1 MSVVLITGASTGF
14 GRLTAEEFAAAG
26 DTVVATMRT
35 PEAGADLLAR
45 AAEQGWSI
53 EVAALDV
60 VDPATIDAAVAD
72 VLDRHG
78 RIDVLVN
85 NAGVGVQGPLEEVSD
100 SETRAAF
107 EVNVF
112 GVLAM
117 MRAVLPAM
125 RTQGSGA
132 IVNVSSSAGIVSAP
146 FDGIY
151 SATKW
156 ALEALTE
163 AAHFELKQ
171 FGIRVASIEPGGFE
185 TNFDSSRI
193 RAEAF
198 DEASPYHDLATRF
211 LEARGSIG
219 GRGAKRPV
227 AVAQAIRESVI
238 TDTPKLRWPVGD
250 DADLIAAVRVGS
262 DFETYEQTIRSALDF
277 WD

>member
-26 DTVVATMRT
+26 DTVVATMRN
-35 PEAGADLLAR
+35 PQAGADLAAR
-45 AAEQGWSI
+45 AEAEGWSV
-53 EVAALDV
+53 EVLALDV
-60 VDPATIDAAVAD
+60 TVPSTIGAAVAD
-72 VLDRHG
+72 VVNRHG

-100 SETRAAF
+100 AETRAAF

-125 RTQGSGA
+125 RDQGSGA
-132 IVNVSSSAGIVSAP
+132 IANVSSTAGVVSAP

-156 ALEALTE
+156 AVEALTE

-171 FGIRVASIEPGGFE
+171 FGIRVTSIEPGGFE

-193 RAEAF
+193 RAEGF
-198 DEASPYHDLATRF
+198 GESSPYHDVATRF
-211 LEARGSIG
+211 LAARGGIG
-219 GRGAKRPV
+219 GRGDKGPEL
-227 AVAQAIRESVI
+227 VAQVIRESVT

-250 DADLIAAVRVGS
+250 DADLITAVRVGS
-262 DFETYEQTIRSALDF
+262 DFETYEQTIRTALDF
-277 WD
+277 WE